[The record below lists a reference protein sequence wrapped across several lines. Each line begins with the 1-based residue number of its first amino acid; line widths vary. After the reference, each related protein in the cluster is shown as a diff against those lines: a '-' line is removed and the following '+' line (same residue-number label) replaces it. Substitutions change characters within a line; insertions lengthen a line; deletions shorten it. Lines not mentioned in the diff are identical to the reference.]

1 MNVFEAIL
9 KRRSIRA
16 FDPTKTI
23 TNEQIEKLLEAAR
36 WAPSAGN
43 KQDWYFV
50 VVKDQ
55 KVRSQLAAAALGQE
69 SVAQA
74 PVVIVACAD
83 FSQIRSRYG
92 ERGEELY
99 TIQDVALATYNI
111 WLTATEM
118 GLGAVWIG
126 AFDEKEAAKILD
138 LSQNLRPLA
147 LLPFGYPTESPS
159 PPPRRSIAEI
169 SQVI

>member
-16 FDPTKTI
+16 FDQTKMI
-23 TNEQIEKLLEAAR
+23 TDGQIEKLLEAAR

-50 VVKDQ
+50 VVKNR
-55 KVRSQLAAAALGQE
+55 KVRNQLAAAALGQE
-69 SVAQA
+69 SAAQA

-83 FSQIRSRYG
+83 SAKTRSRYG
-92 ERGEELY
+92 ERGKSLY
-99 TIQDVALATYNI
+99 ALQDVALAIANI

-118 GLGAVWIG
+118 GLGTVWIG
-126 AFDEKEAAKILD
+126 AFSEEEVAKILN
-138 LSQNLRPLA
+138 LSQDLRPLA
-147 LLPFGYPTESPS
+147 LLPLGYPAESPT
-159 PPPRRSIAEI
+159 PPPRRPVEEI
-169 SQVI
+169 SKVI